1 MTNEEKGCVRSTKN
15 LRVCVSGGHCDGKDP
30 AYVEECYKMGA
41 KIAKMASASTTAFPI
56 PE

>member
-30 AYVEECYKMGA
+30 AYVEELQMGA
-41 KIAKMASASTTAFPI
+41 KIAKWASASTTAFPI